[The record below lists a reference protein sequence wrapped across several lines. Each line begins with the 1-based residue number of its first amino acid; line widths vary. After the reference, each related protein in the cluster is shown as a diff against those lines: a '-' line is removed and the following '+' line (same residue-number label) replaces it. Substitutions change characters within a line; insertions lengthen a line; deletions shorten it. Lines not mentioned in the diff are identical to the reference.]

1 MSMKFELF
9 HSDGKCHM
17 SPEDV
22 AELIAKLEPCLEE
35 IDELTEEIV
44 DEYYDQ
50 YSEEE
55 QEDDYAGSD
64 DDYSKGWDKQV

>member
-1 MSMKFELF
+1 MK
-9 HSDGKCHM
+9 
-17 SPEDV
+17 
-22 AELIAKLEPCLEE
+22 
-35 IDELTEEIV
+35 IV

-55 QEDDYAGSD
+55 QEDNYAGSD